1 MAERR
6 SVLTE
11 ENQPT
16 VIAVC
21 FVLALLATGF
31 GVYDLLQIRSLS
43 MFVQRTN
50 NVNVESVNTQLST
63 AMTRLADLERRLGDI
78 EQRSAAAGIPVAADG
93 GTPSPEGKAGK
104 SKTP

>member
-6 SVLTE
+6 SILTE

-50 NVNVESVNTQLST
+50 NENVEAVNTQLST
-63 AMTRLADLERRLGDI
+63 AMTRLADLERRLGEF
-78 EQRSAAAGIPVAADG
+78 EQRSAAAMPVAADG
-93 GTPSPEGKAGK
+93 GTPNPEGKAGK